1 MENKIRICLIGAGF
15 VGKKHAAAYA
25 QQHNAKLQVICDNN
39 ESSAKILAEKNGFE
53 RIETDWHKAV
63 QAEDV
68 DLVCVCVPNNAHF
81 EIVSEAIK
89 YGKYIACEKPLGIN
103 GSESEKLM
111 QLAMEN
117 GIIATCCYNIIR
129 IPAIEYAQKIIK
141 SGKLGKI
148 VCFRGSYDNDRLAD
162 SEAPFEWRMLKKNS
176 EGGSLCDLAINI
188 LAVSQFLIGDIVS
201 VCGMTDIIYAK
212 RKDQKGNYME
222 VENEDIAQFICSY
235 KNGAMGY
242 ISSNR
247 VAPGS
252 KQDMKFEIQFT
263 KGAIRFSLERMNEI
277 QIYQLEENGFLN
289 VISDTNG
296 WFCVGYEELKSL
308 DAKKLLTDINNKT
321 NPETDFCFAT
331 KIDYIIESVLESAK
345 KKKWIE
351 IKEIKEFKI

>member
-1 MENKIRICLIGAGF
+1 
-15 VGKKHAAAYA
+15 
-25 QQHNAKLQVICDNN
+25 
-39 ESSAKILAEKNGFE
+39 
-53 RIETDWHKAV
+53 
-63 QAEDV
+63 
-68 DLVCVCVPNNAHF
+68 
-81 EIVSEAIK
+81 
-89 YGKYIACEKPLGIN
+89 
-103 GSESEKLM
+103 
-111 QLAMEN
+111 
-117 GIIATCCYNIIR
+117 
-129 IPAIEYAQKIIK
+129 
-141 SGKLGKI
+141 
-148 VCFRGSYDNDRLAD
+148 
-162 SEAPFEWRMLKKNS
+162 
-176 EGGSLCDLAINI
+176 
-188 LAVSQFLIGDIVS
+188 
-201 VCGMTDIIYAK
+201 
-212 RKDQKGNYME
+212 
-222 VENEDIAQFICSY
+222 
-235 KNGAMGY
+235 MGY